1 MIQTLKTHHQLKRKL
16 TGLSKNVV
24 LLYLNL
30 DNDKKCDIIV
40 QGITI
45 KSSQYWGNSMPG
57 LSSLQVDI
65 KKQPHNL
72 AWINKE
78 EQSLLKDLGGSGR
91 PGPMGIPAYEFSYDD
106 DQDLGDVT
114 GSPGGA
120 AGAGVGGGSGGD
132 GTEGDSPAFG
142 YEGPQIS
149 QQELNEFFG
158 EYFNSPE
165 ESNADL
171 SPESFAADLAAATSR
186 DSKNYIDSKIGTED
200 SPLGVNPDD
209 LKGPSETAQMAVEK
223 DDWLSN
229 FIDYIMVPPVDP
241 YPIALTPAEIKERED
256 ERRTAAELNVE
267 LRSRGINAT
276 AVPEYDPITGRG
288 ISFKGPG
295 SFQAGLREAVNAEL
309 APGMSLWSMI
319 FPGMGSLKMA
329 GKAAWNSKE
338 REEQEKADKQGD
350 INFKN
355 DLAEWANTFDK
366 NKDMTNSDI
375 LASLDTM
382 INPRDLTDREFG
394 IGKVPS
400 ADLTITPPSE
410 MILGSQRE
418 DETKKKKPLL
428 PKDGKSAMELYFER
442 LKPTPPI
449 VTPLPPIINTAPS
462 TAGPRTT
469 DVLSSQPDTDP
480 EIAKYAIENNLTYQ
494 EATKYFTPLSTIT
507 NVNTFPSAY
516 GGGGLRGLMEY
527 S

>member
-1 MIQTLKTHHQLKRKL
+1 
-16 TGLSKNVV
+16 
-24 LLYLNL
+24 
-30 DNDKKCDIIV
+30 
-40 QGITI
+40 
-45 KSSQYWGNSMPG
+45 MPG
-57 LSSLQVDI
+57 LSDLKI
-65 KKQPHNL
+65 KIGAKKEPHDL
-72 AWINKE
+72 AWINDKE
-78 EQSLLKDLGGSGR
+78 RSVLKAMGGSGK
-91 PGPMGIPAYEFSYDD
+91 PGPMGIPAYDFTDD
-106 DQDLGDVT
+106 GDAQI
-114 GSPGGA
+114 GDDIS
-120 AGAGVGGGSGGD
+120 AGVGGGAGGD
-132 GTEGDSPAFG
+132 GTEGDSPAPG

-165 ESNADL
+165 ESNANL
-171 SPESFAADLAAATSR
+171 SPEGFAADLAAAPSR
-186 DSKNYIDSKIGTED
+186 DLKNYIDSKIGTED

-229 FIDYIMVPPVDP
+229 LIDYIMVPPVDP

-309 APGMSLWSMI
+309 DPNMSLWSMI
-319 FPGMGSLKMA
+319 FPGLGSLKMA

-442 LKPTPPI
+442 LASSTS
-449 VTPLPPIINTAPS
+449 TAPS
-462 TAGPRTT
+462 TAGPTST
-469 DVLSSQPDTDP
+469 DVLNSQPNTDP
-480 EIAKYAIENNLTYQ
+480 KIARYAMENNLTYQ
-494 EATKYFTPLSTIT
+494 EAAKYFTPLSTIT

-516 GGGGLRGLMEY
+516 GGGGLHGLMEY